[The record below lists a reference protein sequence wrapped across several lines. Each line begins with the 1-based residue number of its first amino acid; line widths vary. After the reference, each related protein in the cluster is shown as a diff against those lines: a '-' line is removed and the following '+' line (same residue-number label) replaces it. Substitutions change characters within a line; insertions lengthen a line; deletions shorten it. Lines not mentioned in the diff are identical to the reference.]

1 MYKIYERDKRA
12 SDQKYISTIT
22 IAYNIFIGSTPDQK
36 KSP

>member
-1 MYKIYERDKRA
+1 MRGIRELA